1 MAVQPFL
8 DGSTIKL
15 PGQARDIHRKIAAE
29 VGGMKSVIPV
39 PVIKRERRFSH
50 RSQQI
55 IRKDYVKPCK
65 KKTPPSLELFPMLV
79 PSLSW

>member
-39 PVIKRERRFSH
+39 PECDKKRKAFFAP
-50 RSQQI
+50 QPADNPQG
-55 IRKDYVKPCK
+55 
-65 KKTPPSLELFPMLV
+65 
-79 PSLSW
+79 